1 MLDILMRSYLAL
13 VIVDS
18 ATTYIGIKYLGL
30 VETWR
35 SRVLFDYYGL
45 TPGLILSTAFCF
57 CVGWLLWKVRRRF
70 KIVTYLGLS
79 LLGLTE
85 LAAVVNNVVMISSS

>member
-1 MLDILMRSYLAL
+1 MLNVLLGSYLTLVAL
-13 VIVDS
+13 DS
-18 ATTYIGIKYLGL
+18 STTYIAIKYLGF

-45 TPGLILSTAFCF
+45 TSGVILSTAFCF
-57 CVGWLLWKVRRRF
+57 CAGWLLWKVRRRF

-85 LAAVVNNVVMISSS
+85 LAAVVNNITQILSS